1 MSNFKERQKP
11 TEKVK
16 GMHKA
21 ADLAFNEQ
29 AGAFKFLGGIM
40 GDLLRMFVFDVAAK
54 DLPEP
59 FKNGGLVAFY
69 NDGAV
74 TAWLTTGDNTAAA
87 PAASS
92 ANGIALKPNDYTILA
107 MPDGTTNVNCNVSTV
122 VAYLVQDDTY
132 YR

>member
-29 AGAFKFLGGIM
+29 AGALKVLGGIL
-40 GDLLRMFVFDVAAK
+40 GELQRLFSFDVAAK
-54 DLPEP
+54 NLVEP
-59 FKNGGLVAFY
+59 FKNADLIAFY
-69 NDGAV
+69 NDGAT
-74 TAWLTTGDNTAAA
+74 TAWLTTGDNDTAA
-87 PAASS
+87 PAATS

-107 MPDGTTNVNCNVSTV
+107 MPDGTTNLNCSVTTV
-122 VAYLVQDDTY
+122 VAYLVKDDTF